1 MDPLQVEDLSQG
13 HVTSVHRAGF
23 FKDDMEFVVAP
34 TPHGSVLHVRSA
46 SRTGHWDLGVNRFRV
61 WRFIRAVRNTIE
73 DM

>member
-1 MDPLQVEDLSQG
+1 MSPLQIEDLSEG
-13 HVTSVHRAGF
+13 HVASVHRAGF

-61 WRFIRAVRNTIE
+61 WRFLRAVRNTVE
-73 DM
+73 DA